1 MVFDGRSPEQLAAFG
16 EVRTPS
22 IPDLFVAVM
31 HDGAAPL
38 RPASATGA
46 AA

>member
-1 MVFDGRSPEQLAAFG
+1 MVFDGRSAEELAAFG

-31 HDGAAPL
+31 QDGATHL
-38 RPASATGA
+38 RAASAKGA